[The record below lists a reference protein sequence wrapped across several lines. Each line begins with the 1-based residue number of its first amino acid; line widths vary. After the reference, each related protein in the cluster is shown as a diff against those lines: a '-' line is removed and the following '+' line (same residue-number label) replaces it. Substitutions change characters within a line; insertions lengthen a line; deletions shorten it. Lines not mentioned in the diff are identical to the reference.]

1 MQFVRCLVFYCLVTQ
16 VANPYIHPSF
26 SQLVTYADRLGRGTP
41 GEMLRQQRCTLIYM
55 KCLIHLGCL
64 SYVLRRFHFLFLQ
77 EEIDRK
83 LAEILG
89 LKTDADNMKPVKK
102 KKEKPAKVEVD
113 ELICATQ
120 LFKFKM
126 GFCFS

>member
-1 MQFVRCLVFYCLVTQ
+1 
-16 VANPYIHPSF
+16 
-26 SQLVTYADRLGRGTP
+26 
-41 GEMLRQQRCTLIYM
+41 M

-64 SYVLRRFHFLFLQ
+64 SYVLRRFHLLFLQ
-77 EEIDRK
+77 EEIDRR

-102 KKEKPAKVEVD
+102 KEKPAKVEVD
-113 ELICATQ
+113 ELICTTQ